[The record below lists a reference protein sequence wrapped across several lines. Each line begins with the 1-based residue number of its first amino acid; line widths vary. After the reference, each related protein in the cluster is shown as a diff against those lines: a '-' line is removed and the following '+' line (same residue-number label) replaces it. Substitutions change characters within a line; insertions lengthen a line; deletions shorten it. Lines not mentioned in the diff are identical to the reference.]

1 MRCGGRTIPEALQL
15 VERFQAMMRG
25 GEEFPREQRALN
37 AMKGVAQFPVRI
49 KCANLAWHALK
60 YALESP
66 EPQANGSAFVSNENT
81 D

>member
-1 MRCGGRTIPEALQL
+1 
-15 VERFQAMMRG
+15 
-25 GEEFPREQRALN
+25 
-37 AMKGVAQFPVRI
+37 VRI

>member
-1 MRCGGRTIPEALQL
+1 
-15 VERFQAMMRG
+15 
-25 GEEFPREQRALN
+25 
-37 AMKGVAQFPVRI
+37 MKGVAQFPVRI
-49 KCANLAWHALK
+49 NAPTWAWHALK